1 MLLLVNPRKINMY
14 ALELHRFASPL
25 LNFLKTSCP
34 KILAKNVATIFSSF
48 IFSSFIWE
56 PEIKHFL
63 KIIAQVLGF
72 PHCSGGSWEE
82 IILSSY
88 IQHVNIRFLAN
99 HTQSKGK
106 DEK

>member
-1 MLLLVNPRKINMY
+1 M
-14 ALELHRFASPL
+14 
-25 LNFLKTSCP
+25 
-34 KILAKNVATIFSSF
+34 AKNVGKVFSSF
-48 IFSSFIWE
+48 FCNSLIWE

-63 KIIAQVLGF
+63 EIIAQVLGF
-72 PHCSGGSWEE
+72 PHCSGGSWVE

-99 HTQSKGK
+99 HAQSKGG